1 MKYTQFKGGKG
12 DFFQKCMEQKQP
24 SGYFFCFCL
33 RSTGS
38 LKILIGRSNSAETE
52 PEMNILT
59 SQLAKI
65 RRFCRTVLQVF
76 SVAMS

>member
-1 MKYTQFKGGKG
+1 MKYTQSKGGKG

-24 SGYFFCFCL
+24 ICL

>member
-1 MKYTQFKGGKG
+1 MKYTQSKGGKG
-12 DFFQKCMEQKQP
+12 DFFQKWMEQKQP
-24 SGYFFCFCL
+24 SGYFSCFCL

-52 PEMNILT
+52 LEMNILT
-59 SQLAKI
+59 SQLAKL

-76 SVAMS
+76 SVVMS